1 VFLRIYFALGGF
13 YFALTGILFLML
25 HGLADEQSM
34 AW

>member
-1 VFLRIYFALGGF
+1 VLLWIYFALGGV
-13 YFALTGILFLML
+13 YFALCGILFLQL